1 MRSRIYSKL
10 AWTNIC
16 RNRKTYLPYMVSASG
31 MVMMFFLT
39 INLSMDPQ
47 VATFEEG
54 NWMQLILRLGS
65 IVIGLFSVIFLF
77 YTNSFLMKRRKT
89 ELGLYHVLGMGK
101 THIASVLLWETLFTA
116 LLSIGAGA
124 IGGMVFSKA
133 AQVLLLRMM
142 GRSIDYVFTLQP
154 SALAYSVILFAA
166 IFALIYGKSVIEI
179 SRQSTIDLLY
189 SKAQGEREPR
199 ANFVLA
205 FIGILSLGAGYVL
218 AMTVQNPTDAIL
230 VFFIAVI
237 AVIIGTY
244 CTFIAGSVALLK
256 LLRKNKNYYYQT
268 GHFIATSSMIFR
280 MKKHG
285 AGLASICIL
294 STMVLVMISSTA
306 CLYFGAGNAINAAYP
321 RDLEA
326 TIGMR
331 KTNDATFAAA
341 GADLDRLLAASLQ
354 KQGLKAK
361 NEIRYTLCAF
371 YGQIEDGVLTPLAE
385 YTADGYTC
393 KVMTA
398 EEYNENFGTHVS
410 LERSQLLYKKNE
422 GSLRETMLTIADKR
436 YAVIGEAKKMILRGT
451 DAVDMA
457 NAIYLV
463 VSDRSEFDRVVQA
476 LRQSAAAES
485 FRLVN
490 CRALNLTEANGSAAS
505 ETRISAAE
513 EELQREVLKMQDK
526 PDTAIG
532 SYKGN
537 QPVYASMDMNF
548 RTKGSAME
556 TFTNLYGGLFFLG
569 ILLSLA
575 FLGATVIADDQIC
588 NFFKHNV
595 PKLRPTHTP
604 GVESLVHTVRD
615 YRGGLYG
622 TVSAHAAIS
631 FSIALFTSVLFRRRW
646 YAIAIFVWAAL
657 LAYSR
662 IYLGVHYP
670 MDILFGLLLGLSLA
684 AVSVRLCLRRMRRTE
699 EVSPGS
705 SEKDAL

>member
-1 MRSRIYSKL
+1 MRGTIYNRL
-10 AWTNIC
+10 AWTNI
-16 RNRKTYLPYMVSASG
+16 RKNRKTYLPYMVSAIG

-54 NWMQLILRLGS
+54 NWVQLILRLGA
-65 IVIGLFSVIFLF
+65 IVIALFSVIFLF

-101 THIASVLLWETLFTA
+101 THIARVLLCENLLTA
-116 LLSIGAGA
+116 IISIGVGA

-142 GRSIDYVFTLQP
+142 GKRIDYVFTLQP
-154 SALAYSVILFAA
+154 PALAYSVILFAI

-205 FIGILSLGAGYVL
+205 LLGLLFLGAGYLL
-218 AMTVQNPTDAIL
+218 AITVKHPADAIMT
-230 VFFIAVI
+230 FFIAVI

-268 GHFIATSSMIFR
+268 SHFIATSSMIFR

-306 CLYFGAGNAINAAYP
+306 CLYFGAHDAINAAYP

-331 KTNDATFAAA
+331 ESNDATFAAA
-341 GADLDRLLAASLQ
+341 GKDLDRLLAASLQ
-354 KQGLKAK
+354 KQGLRAK
-361 NEIRYTLCAF
+361 NEIRYTLCYF
-371 YGQIEDGVLTPLAE
+371 YGQIQDGVLTPLADYE
-385 YTADGYTC
+385 AGSRSYA
-393 KVMTA
+393 VMTA
-398 EEYNENFGTHVS
+398 AEYNENFGTQVR
-410 LERSQLLYKKNE
+410 LERSQLLYKMNG
-422 GSLRETMLTIADKR
+422 GSLREDMLTLADKR
-436 YAVIGEAKKMILRGT
+436 YAVVGKAKELVLRGA
-451 DAVDMA
+451 DAADLSDVV
-457 NAIYLV
+457 YLV
-463 VSDRSEFDRVVQA
+463 VSDRSEFDRIVQA
-476 LRQSAAAES
+476 LRCSAAAES

-490 CRALNLTEANGSAAS
+490 CRALNLTEVNGSAAS
-505 ETRISAAE
+505 EARISAAE

-532 SYKGN
+532 SHNGN
-537 QPVYASMDMNF
+537 QPVYASMDMGF
-548 RTKGSAME
+548 LTKGSTME

-575 FLGATVIADDQIC
+575 FLGATVMIMYYKQITEGYDDKERFHILRDVGMSDREIRKSIRDQVRKVFFIPLLGAGLHIAFAFHII
-588 NFFKHNV
+588 
-595 PKLRPTHTP
+595 KLMIKVF
-604 GVESLVHTVRD
+604 G
-615 YRGGLYG
+615 
-622 TVSAHAAIS
+622 IS
-631 FSIALFTSVLFRRRW
+631 NTS
-646 YAIAIFVWAAL
+646 
-657 LAYSR
+657 
-662 IYLGVHYP
+662 
-670 MDILFGLLLGLSLA
+670 LLLYTTLA
-684 AVSVRLCLRRMRRTE
+684 SFLLFAAFYIVVYLITSRAYYKIVAVE
-699 EVSPGS
+699 Q
-705 SEKDAL
+705 

>member
-16 RNRKTYLPYMVSASG
+16 RNRKTYLPYMVSAVG

-154 SALAYSVILFAA
+154 SALVYSVILFAA
-166 IFALIYGKSVIEI
+166 IFALIYVKSVIEI

-341 GADLDRLLAASLQ
+341 GVDLDRLLAASLQ

-371 YGQIEDGVLTPLAE
+371 YGQIEDGILTPLAE

-548 RTKGSAME
+548 RTKGSAM
-556 TFTNLYGGLFFLG
+556 
-569 ILLSLA
+569 
-575 FLGATVIADDQIC
+575 
-588 NFFKHNV
+588 
-595 PKLRPTHTP
+595 KL
-604 GVESLVHTVRD
+604 
-615 YRGGLYG
+615 
-622 TVSAHAAIS
+622 
-631 FSIALFTSVLFRRRW
+631 
-646 YAIAIFVWAAL
+646 
-657 LAYSR
+657 SR
-662 IYLGVHYP
+662 ICT
-670 MDILFGLLLGLSLA
+670 
-684 AVSVRLCLRRMRRTE
+684 AVCSFW
-699 EVSPGS
+699 GFF
-705 SEKDAL
+705 

>member
-16 RNRKTYLPYMVSASG
+16 KNRKTYLPYMVSAIG

-65 IVIGLFSVIFLF
+65 IVISLFSVIFLF

-154 SALAYSVILFAA
+154 SALVYSVILFAA
-166 IFALIYGKSVIEI
+166 IFALIYVKSVIEI

-331 KTNDATFAAA
+331 KTNDATLAA
-341 GADLDRLLAASLQ
+341 GVDLDRLLAASLQ

-371 YGQIEDGVLTPLAE
+371 YGQIEDGILTPLAE

-575 FLGATVIADDQIC
+575 FLGATVMIMYYKQITEGYDDKERFHVLRDVGMSDREIRKSIRDQVLKVFFIPLLGAGLHIAFAFHII
-588 NFFKHNV
+588 
-595 PKLRPTHTP
+595 KLMIKVF
-604 GVESLVHTVRD
+604 G
-615 YRGGLYG
+615 
-622 TVSAHAAIS
+622 IS
-631 FSIALFTSVLFRRRW
+631 NT
-646 YAIAIFVWAAL
+646 AL
-657 LAYSR
+657 LIYTTLASFLLFAAFYIVVYLITSRAYYK
-662 IYLGVHYP
+662 IV
-670 MDILFGLLLGLSLA
+670 
-684 AVSVRLCLRRMRRTE
+684 AVE
-699 EVSPGS
+699 Q
-705 SEKDAL
+705 

>member
-16 RNRKTYLPYMVSASG
+16 KNRKTYLPYMVSAIG
-31 MVMMFFLT
+31 MGMMFFLT

-65 IVIGLFSVIFLF
+65 IVISLFSVIFLF

-154 SALAYSVILFAA
+154 SALVYSVILFAA
-166 IFALIYGKSVIEI
+166 IFALIYVKSVIEI

-436 YAVIGEAKKMILRGT
+436 YAVIGEAKKMILRG
-451 DAVDMA
+451 
-457 NAIYLV
+457 
-463 VSDRSEFDRVVQA
+463 R
-476 LRQSAAAES
+476 
-485 FRLVN
+485 
-490 CRALNLTEANGSAAS
+490 
-505 ETRISAAE
+505 
-513 EELQREVLKMQDK
+513 
-526 PDTAIG
+526 
-532 SYKGN
+532 
-537 QPVYASMDMNF
+537 
-548 RTKGSAME
+548 
-556 TFTNLYGGLFFLG
+556 YGKRH
-569 ILLSLA
+569 LSGC
-575 FLGATVIADDQIC
+575 F
-588 NFFKHNV
+588 
-595 PKLRPTHTP
+595 
-604 GVESLVHTVRD
+604 
-615 YRGGLYG
+615 
-622 TVSAHAAIS
+622 
-631 FSIALFTSVLFRRRW
+631 
-646 YAIAIFVWAAL
+646 
-657 LAYSR
+657 
-662 IYLGVHYP
+662 
-670 MDILFGLLLGLSLA
+670 
-684 AVSVRLCLRRMRRTE
+684 
-699 EVSPGS
+699 
-705 SEKDAL
+705 

>member
-1 MRSRIYSKL
+1 MRGTIYSRL
-10 AWTNIC
+10 AWTNI
-16 RNRKTYLPYMVSASG
+16 RKNRKTYLPYMVSAIG

-54 NWMQLILRLGS
+54 NWVQLILRLGA
-65 IVIGLFSVIFLF
+65 IVIALFSVIFLF

-101 THIASVLLWETLFTA
+101 THIARVLLCENLLTA
-116 LLSIGAGA
+116 IISIGVGA

-142 GRSIDYVFTLQP
+142 GKRIDYVFTLQP
-154 SALAYSVILFAA
+154 PALAYSVILFAI

-205 FIGILSLGAGYVL
+205 LLGLLFLGAGYLL
-218 AMTVQNPTDAIL
+218 AITVKHPADAIMT
-230 VFFIAVI
+230 FFIAVI

-268 GHFIATSSMIFR
+268 SHFIATSSMIFR

-306 CLYFGAGNAINAAYP
+306 CLYFGAHDAINAAYP

-331 KTNDATFAAA
+331 ESNDATFAAA
-341 GADLDRLLAASLQ
+341 GKDLDRLLAASLQ

-361 NEIRYTLCAF
+361 NEIRYTLCYF
-371 YGQIEDGVLTPLAE
+371 YGQIQDGVLTPLADYE
-385 YTADGYTC
+385 AGSRSYA
-393 KVMTA
+393 VMTA
-398 EEYNENFGTHVS
+398 AEYNENFGTQVR
-410 LERSQLLYKKNE
+410 LERSQLLYKMNG
-422 GSLRETMLTIADKR
+422 GSLREDMLTLADKR
-436 YAVIGEAKKMILRGT
+436 YAVVGKAKELVLRGA
-451 DAVDMA
+451 DAADLSDVV
-457 NAIYLV
+457 YLV
-463 VSDRSEFDRVVQA
+463 VSDRSEFDRIVQA
-476 LRQSAAAES
+476 LRRSAAAES

-490 CRALNLTEANGSAAS
+490 CRALNLTEVNGSAAS
-505 ETRISAAE
+505 EARISAAE

-532 SYKGN
+532 SHKGN
-537 QPVYASMDMNF
+537 QPVYASMDMGF
-548 RTKGSAME
+548 LTKGSTME

-575 FLGATVIADDQIC
+575 FLGATVMIMYYKQITEGYDDKERFHILRDVGMSDREIRRSIRDQVRKV
-588 NFFKHNV
+588 FFI
-595 PKLRPTHTP
+595 P
-604 GVESLVHTVRD
+604 
-615 YRGGLYG
+615 
-622 TVSAHAAIS
+622 
-631 FSIALFTSVLFRRRW
+631 
-646 YAIAIFVWAAL
+646 
-657 LAYSR
+657 
-662 IYLGVHYP
+662 
-670 MDILFGLLLGLSLA
+670 LLGAGLHIAFAFHIIKLMIKVFGISNTSLLIYTTLASFLLFA
-684 AVSVRLCLRRMRRTE
+684 AFYIAVYLITSRAYYKIVAVE
-699 EVSPGS
+699 Q
-705 SEKDAL
+705 

>member
-16 RNRKTYLPYMVSASG
+16 RNRKTYLPYMVSAIG

-65 IVIGLFSVIFLF
+65 IVISLFSVIFLF

-154 SALAYSVILFAA
+154 SALVYSVILFAA
-166 IFALIYGKSVIEI
+166 IFALIYVKSVIEI

-331 KTNDATFAAA
+331 ETNDATFAAA

-371 YGQIEDGVLTPLAE
+371 YGQIEDGILTPLAE

-575 FLGATVIADDQIC
+575 FLGATVMIMYYKQITEGYDDKER
-588 NFFKHNV
+588 FHV
-595 PKLRPTHTP
+595 LRDV
-604 GVESLVHTVRD
+604 GMSDREILD
-615 YRGGLYG
+615 AQL
-622 TVSAHAAIS
+622 
-631 FSIALFTSVLFRRRW
+631 
-646 YAIAIFVWAAL
+646 AAL
-657 LAYSR
+657 NAEIDKGLAE
-662 IYLGVHYP
+662 LEALLPGGV
-670 MDILFGLLLGLSLA
+670 
-684 AVSVRLCLRRMRRTE
+684 RE
-699 EVSPGS
+699 
-705 SEKDAL
+705 

>member
-16 RNRKTYLPYMVSASG
+16 KNRKTYLPYMVSAIG

-116 LLSIGAGA
+116 LLSICAGA

-154 SALAYSVILFAA
+154 SALVYSVILFAA
-166 IFALIYGKSVIEI
+166 IFALIYVKSVIEI

-513 EELQREVLKMQDK
+513 EELQREALKMQDK

-532 SYKGN
+532 SHKGN

-575 FLGATVIADDQIC
+575 FLGATVMIMYYKQITEGYDDKERFHVLRDVGMSDREIRKSIRDQVLKV
-588 NFFKHNV
+588 FFI
-595 PKLRPTHTP
+595 P
-604 GVESLVHTVRD
+604 
-615 YRGGLYG
+615 
-622 TVSAHAAIS
+622 
-631 FSIALFTSVLFRRRW
+631 
-646 YAIAIFVWAAL
+646 
-657 LAYSR
+657 
-662 IYLGVHYP
+662 
-670 MDILFGLLLGLSLA
+670 LLGAGLHIAFAFHIIKLMIKVFGISNTSLLIYTTLASFLLFA
-684 AVSVRLCLRRMRRTE
+684 AFYIVVYLITSRAYYKIVAVE
-699 EVSPGS
+699 Q
-705 SEKDAL
+705 

>member
-16 RNRKTYLPYMVSASG
+16 KNRKTYLPYMVSAIG

-154 SALAYSVILFAA
+154 SALVYSVILFAA
-166 IFALIYGKSVIEI
+166 IFALIYVKSVIEI
-179 SRQSTIDLLY
+179 SRQSTVDLLY

-230 VFFIAVI
+230 VFFI

-331 KTNDATFAAA
+331 ETNDATFAAA
-341 GADLDRLLAASLQ
+341 GVDLDRLLAASLQ

-371 YGQIEDGVLTPLAE
+371 YGQIEDGILTPLAE

-575 FLGATVIADDQIC
+575 FLGATVMIMYYKQITEGYDDKERFHVLRDVGMSDREIRKSIRDQVLKVFFIPLLGAGLHIAFAFHII
-588 NFFKHNV
+588 
-595 PKLRPTHTP
+595 KLMIKVF
-604 GVESLVHTVRD
+604 G
-615 YRGGLYG
+615 
-622 TVSAHAAIS
+622 IS
-631 FSIALFTSVLFRRRW
+631 NT
-646 YAIAIFVWAAL
+646 AL
-657 LAYSR
+657 LIYTTLASFLLFAAFYIVVYLITSRAYYK
-662 IYLGVHYP
+662 IV
-670 MDILFGLLLGLSLA
+670 
-684 AVSVRLCLRRMRRTE
+684 AVE
-699 EVSPGS
+699 
-705 SEKDAL
+705 

>member
-1 MRSRIYSKL
+1 ML
-10 AWTNIC
+10 A
-16 RNRKTYLPYMVSASG
+16 L
-31 MVMMFFLT
+31 
-39 INLSMDPQ
+39 
-47 VATFEEG
+47 
-54 NWMQLILRLGS
+54 
-65 IVIGLFSVIFLF
+65 
-77 YTNSFLMKRRKT
+77 
-89 ELGLYHVLGMGK
+89 
-101 THIASVLLWETLFTA
+101 
-116 LLSIGAGA
+116 
-124 IGGMVFSKA
+124 
-133 AQVLLLRMM
+133 
-142 GRSIDYVFTLQP
+142 
-154 SALAYSVILFAA
+154 
-166 IFALIYGKSVIEI
+166 
-179 SRQSTIDLLY
+179 
-189 SKAQGEREPR
+189 
-199 ANFVLA
+199 
-205 FIGILSLGAGYVL
+205 IGILSLGAGYVL

-244 CTFIAGSVALLK
+244 RTFIAGSVALLK

-341 GADLDRLLAASLQ
+341 GVDLDRLLAASLQ

-361 NEIRYTLCAF
+361 NEIRYTLCSLLRANRGRHTDAACGIYSGRLYLRGHDRGGIQREF
-371 YGQIEDGVLTPLAE
+371 WNP
-385 YTADGYTC
+385 C
-393 KVMTA
+393 KL
-398 EEYNENFGTHVS
+398 GTQS
-410 LERSQLLYKKNE
+410 GRSSKKNE

-556 TFTNLYGGLFFLG
+556 TFTNLYGGLFFPG
-569 ILLSLA
+569 DSFGRLA
-575 FLGATVIADDQIC
+575 FLGATVMIMYYKQITEGYDDKERFHVLRDVGMSDREIRRSIRDQVRKVFFIPLLGAGLHIAFAFHII
-588 NFFKHNV
+588 
-595 PKLRPTHTP
+595 KLMIKVF
-604 GVESLVHTVRD
+604 G
-615 YRGGLYG
+615 
-622 TVSAHAAIS
+622 IS
-631 FSIALFTSVLFRRRW
+631 NT
-646 YAIAIFVWAAL
+646 AL
-657 LAYSR
+657 LIYTTLASFLLFAAFYIVVYLITSRAYYK
-662 IYLGVHYP
+662 IV
-670 MDILFGLLLGLSLA
+670 
-684 AVSVRLCLRRMRRTE
+684 AVE
-699 EVSPGS
+699 Q
-705 SEKDAL
+705 

>member
-16 RNRKTYLPYMVSASG
+16 KNRKTYLPYMVSAIG

-154 SALAYSVILFAA
+154 SALVYSVILFAA
-166 IFALIYGKSVIEI
+166 IFALIYVKSVIEI
-179 SRQSTIDLLY
+179 SRQSTVDLLY

-244 CTFIAGSVALLK
+244 CTFIAGSVALQILARLK

-331 KTNDATFAAA
+331 ETNDATFAAA

-371 YGQIEDGVLTPLAE
+371 YGQIEDGILTPLAE

-537 QPVYASMDMNF
+537 KPV
-548 RTKGSAME
+548 
-556 TFTNLYGGLFFLG
+556 
-569 ILLSLA
+569 
-575 FLGATVIADDQIC
+575 
-588 NFFKHNV
+588 
-595 PKLRPTHTP
+595 
-604 GVESLVHTVRD
+604 
-615 YRGGLYG
+615 
-622 TVSAHAAIS
+622 
-631 FSIALFTSVLFRRRW
+631 RW
-646 YAIAIFVWAAL
+646 I
-657 LAYSR
+657 
-662 IYLGVHYP
+662 
-670 MDILFGLLLGLSLA
+670 
-684 AVSVRLCLRRMRRTE
+684 
-699 EVSPGS
+699 
-705 SEKDAL
+705 

>member
-1 MRSRIYSKL
+1 MRGTIYSRL
-10 AWTNIC
+10 AWTNI
-16 RNRKTYLPYMVSASG
+16 RKNRKTYLPYMVSAIG

-54 NWMQLILRLGS
+54 NWMQLILRLGA

-101 THIASVLLWETLFTA
+101 THIARVLLWETLFTA

-142 GRSIDYVFTLQP
+142 GRGIDYVFTLQP
-154 SALAYSVILFAA
+154 PALAYSVILFAA

-205 FIGILSLGAGYVL
+205 LLGLLFLGAGYVL
-218 AMTVQNPTDAIL
+218 AMTVKHPADAIMT
-230 VFFIAVI
+230 FFIAVI

-268 GHFIATSSMIFR
+268 SHFIATSSMIFR

-306 CLYFGAGNAINAAYP
+306 CLYFGAHDAINAAYP

-326 TIGMR
+326 TVSLYES
-331 KTNDATFAAA
+331 NEETFAAA
-341 GADLDRLLAASLQ
+341 SSDLDELLEASLTA
-354 KQGLKAK
+354 QGLKAK
-361 NEIRYTLCAF
+361 DVLHYTLYAF
-371 YGQIEDGVLTPLAE
+371 YAKMTDGVLTPLA
-385 YTADGYTC
+385 GYEAGSHSYA
-393 KVMTA
+393 VMTA
-398 EEYNENFGTHVS
+398 AEYNENFGTQVQ
-410 LERSQLLYKKNE
+410 LERSQLLYKMNE
-422 GSLRETMLTIADKR
+422 GSLGEEMLTLADKR
-436 YAVIGEAKKMILRGT
+436 YAVVGKAKELVLRGA
-451 DAVDMA
+451 DAADLSEVV
-457 NAIYLV
+457 YLV
-463 VSDRSEFDRVVQA
+463 VSDQNEFARIMTYLQQSDAGHGVRMICSRAFDLTDAAGNALTDAQITEAADRVREEFYDPV
-476 LRQSAAAES
+476 SG
-485 FRLVN
+485 
-490 CRALNLTEANGSAAS
+490 GSS
-505 ETRISAAE
+505 R
-513 EELQREVLKMQDK
+513 
-526 PDTAIG
+526 AIG
-532 SYKGN
+532 THGGN
-537 QPVYASMDMNF
+537 RPVYTSMDISC
-548 RTKGSAME
+548 RTRGSAME

-575 FLGATVIADDQIC
+575 FLGATVMLMYYKQITEGYDDKERFHILRDVGMSDREIRKSIRDQVRKVFFIPLLGAGLHIAFAFHII
-588 NFFKHNV
+588 
-595 PKLRPTHTP
+595 KLMIRVF
-604 GVESLVHTVRD
+604 G
-615 YRGGLYG
+615 
-622 TVSAHAAIS
+622 IS
-631 FSIALFTSVLFRRRW
+631 NT
-646 YAIAIFVWAAL
+646 AL
-657 LAYSR
+657 LIYTTLASFLLFAAFYIVVYLITSRAYYK
-662 IYLGVHYP
+662 IV
-670 MDILFGLLLGLSLA
+670 
-684 AVSVRLCLRRMRRTE
+684 AVE
-699 EVSPGS
+699 Q
-705 SEKDAL
+705 

>member
-16 RNRKTYLPYMVSASG
+16 RNRKTYLPYMVSAIG

-154 SALAYSVILFAA
+154 SALVYSVILFAA
-166 IFALIYGKSVIEI
+166 IFALIYVKSVIEI
-179 SRQSTIDLLY
+179 SRQSTVDLLY

-237 AVIIGTY
+237 AVTIGTY

-513 EELQREVLKMQDK
+513 EELQREALKMQDK

-532 SYKGN
+532 SHKGN

-556 TFTNLYGGLFFLG
+556 TFTNLYGGLFFRG

-575 FLGATVIADDQIC
+575 FLRFHVLRDVGMSDREIRKSIRDQVLKVFFIPLLGAGLHIAFAFHII
-588 NFFKHNV
+588 
-595 PKLRPTHTP
+595 KLMIKVF
-604 GVESLVHTVRD
+604 G
-615 YRGGLYG
+615 
-622 TVSAHAAIS
+622 IS
-631 FSIALFTSVLFRRRW
+631 NT
-646 YAIAIFVWAAL
+646 AL
-657 LAYSR
+657 LIYTTLASFLLFAAFYIVVYLITSRAYYK
-662 IYLGVHYP
+662 IV
-670 MDILFGLLLGLSLA
+670 
-684 AVSVRLCLRRMRRTE
+684 AVE
-699 EVSPGS
+699 Q
-705 SEKDAL
+705 

>member
-1 MRSRIYSKL
+1 MRGTIYSRL
-10 AWTNIC
+10 AWTNI
-16 RNRKTYLPYMVSASG
+16 RKNRKTYLPYMVSAIG

-54 NWMQLILRLGS
+54 NWMQLILRLGA

-101 THIASVLLWETLFTA
+101 THIARVLLCENLLTA
-116 LLSIGAGA
+116 IISIGVGA

-142 GRSIDYVFTLQP
+142 GRGIDYVFTLQP
-154 SALAYSVILFAA
+154 PALAYSVILFAA

-205 FIGILSLGAGYVL
+205 LLGLLFLGAGYVL
-218 AMTVQNPTDAIL
+218 AMTVKHPADAIMT
-230 VFFIAVI
+230 FFIAVI

-268 GHFIATSSMIFR
+268 SHFIATSSMIFR

-306 CLYFGAGNAINAAYP
+306 CLYFGAQDAINAAYP

-326 TIGMR
+326 TIGMSEA
-331 KTNDATFAAA
+331 NDATFAAA
-341 GADLDRLLAASLQ
+341 GEDLDRLLAASLQ

-361 NEIRYTLCAF
+361 NEIRYTLCSF

-385 YTADGYTC
+385 YTADGYAC
-393 KVMTA
+393 KVMTV
-398 EEYNENFGTHVS
+398 EEYNENFGTQVQ
-410 LERSQLLYKKNE
+410 LKRSQLLYKMNE
-422 GSLRETMLTIADKR
+422 GSLREDILTLADKR
-436 YAVIGEAKKMILRGT
+436 YAVVGKAEALVLRGV
-451 DAVDMA
+451 DAADLSDIV
-457 NAIYLV
+457 YLV
-463 VSDRSEFDRVVQA
+463 VSDRSEFDRIVQA
-476 LRQSAAAES
+476 LRHSAAAES

-490 CRALNLTEANGSAAS
+490 CRALNLTEPNGSAAS

-513 EELQREVLKMQDK
+513 EELRREVLEMQDK

-532 SYKGN
+532 SHKGN

-575 FLGATVIADDQIC
+575 FLGATVMIMYYKQITEGYDDKERFHILRDVGMSDREIRRSIRDQVRKV
-588 NFFKHNV
+588 FFI
-595 PKLRPTHTP
+595 P
-604 GVESLVHTVRD
+604 
-615 YRGGLYG
+615 
-622 TVSAHAAIS
+622 
-631 FSIALFTSVLFRRRW
+631 
-646 YAIAIFVWAAL
+646 
-657 LAYSR
+657 
-662 IYLGVHYP
+662 
-670 MDILFGLLLGLSLA
+670 LLGAGLHIAFAFHIIKLMIKVFGISNTSLLIYTTLASFLLFA
-684 AVSVRLCLRRMRRTE
+684 AFYIVVYLITSRAYYKIVAVE
-699 EVSPGS
+699 Q
-705 SEKDAL
+705 